1 VKDTCPV
8 EPKPESKPESK
19 PIVKE
24 MKPIDLRPEPKPE
37 PKPLERPVERAEIR
51 PIESM
56 EKQNISFNDQLETF
70 EIPVD
75 EDSLQIGEDIPLN
88 VLSFEDL
95 EKASPCE
102 IDLGIVE
109 L

>member
-1 VKDTCPV
+1 
-8 EPKPESKPESK
+8 
-19 PIVKE
+19 
-24 MKPIDLRPEPKPE
+24 MKAEV
-37 PKPLERPVERAEIR
+37 RPVERPEMR
-51 PIESM
+51 PEPMPEVM

-95 EKASPCE
+95 EKATPCE